1 MVFICKGAI
10 FLRKS
15 VSMIVGLCLCWAMVL
30 GGSTAWAASGNVVRL
45 QQGMGPST
53 QERNFDSL
61 QEALDH
67 VAYHYARIT
76 LLDSIQESVNY
87 TGIYSL
93 TLDLNGNML
102 TGKGDTALTHAG
114 YGVMTL
120 KSSVLGGGIQGA
132 RQGILSNS
140 KRGLTIQSGIYRA
153 IGPDGVAIVNNTGKL
168 SIQEYGGTIWVEGG
182 VAIRDYSDQALQLDG
197 GQLVGTQTGFAVEK
211 LAGSLALDGGTQIQ
225 GTLGGLLLRTGPT
238 ESAVDKGEKSILYM
252 EGASFQAMQPGGVA
266 MAIYAAPGWPVELS
280 GNGRLTGETALR
292 LDGGTMT
299 ILEGAQVQLDGK
311 VVGGDGLLL
320 QGGRYREAPKEE
332 WLFPGLYATRDTEGW
347 YILGT
352 TPPADQDDQD
362 IISPNGPED
371 GRQAGN
377 SPAMDIEQAAL
388 TIPIPQ
394 GEGEPVDRQLFLP
407 KTGQGGSWALPALL
421 AAGSLSGLMAGGG
434 VRPKRQ
440 EYRKSG
446 RDH

>member
-1 MVFICKGAI
+1 MRKG
-10 FLRKS
+10 
-15 VSMIVGLCLCWAMVL
+15 VSITVGLCVCWLIVL
-30 GGSTAWAASGNVVRL
+30 AGSNARAINGKAVRL
-45 QQGMGPST
+45 QQGMGPQA
-53 QERNFDSL
+53 QETYYATL
-61 QEALDH
+61 QEALDQ
-67 VAYHYARIT
+67 VANNFAQIT
-76 LLDSIQESVNY
+76 LQESLQESVEY
-87 TGIYSL
+87 RGMYSI
-93 TLDLNGNML
+93 TLDLNGHML
-102 TGKGDTALTHAG
+102 TGTEDTALTHTG

-446 RDH
+446 KDH

>member
-1 MVFICKGAI
+1 
-10 FLRKS
+10 
-15 VSMIVGLCLCWAMVL
+15 
-30 GGSTAWAASGNVVRL
+30 
-45 QQGMGPST
+45 
-53 QERNFDSL
+53 
-61 QEALDH
+61 
-67 VAYHYARIT
+67 
-76 LLDSIQESVNY
+76 
-87 TGIYSL
+87 
-93 TLDLNGNML
+93 
-102 TGKGDTALTHAG
+102 
-114 YGVMTL
+114 
-120 KSSVLGGGIQGA
+120 
-132 RQGILSNS
+132 
-140 KRGLTIQSGIYRA
+140 
-153 IGPDGVAIVNNTGKL
+153 
-168 SIQEYGGTIWVEGG
+168 
-182 VAIRDYSDQALQLDG
+182 
-197 GQLVGTQTGFAVEK
+197 
-211 LAGSLALDGGTQIQ
+211 
-225 GTLGGLLLRTGPT
+225 
-238 ESAVDKGEKSILYM
+238 M
-252 EGASFQAMQPGGVA
+252 EPAGVA
-266 MAIYAAPGWPVELS
+266 MAIYAAPGWQVELC
-280 GNGRLTGETALR
+280 GNGTLTGDTALK
-292 LDGGTMT
+292 LDGGTLT
-299 ILEGAQVQLDGK
+299 ILEGAQVRLDGK

>member
-1 MVFICKGAI
+1 
-10 FLRKS
+10 
-15 VSMIVGLCLCWAMVL
+15 MIVGLCLCWAMVL

-168 SIQEYGGTIWVEGG
+168 SIEEYGGTIRVEGG

-211 LAGSLALDGGTQIQ
+211 LAGSLALDGGTQLQ

-362 IISPNGPED
+362 IISPNGLDD
-371 GRQAGN
+371 GQQPGN
-377 SPAMDIEQAAL
+377 SMAIDAGQAVPS
-388 TIPIPQ
+388 IPIPQ

>member
-168 SIQEYGGTIWVEGG
+168 SIQEYGGTIRVEGG

-211 LAGSLALDGGTQIQ
+211 LAGSLALDG
-225 GTLGGLLLRTGPT
+225 
-238 ESAVDKGEKSILYM
+238 
-252 EGASFQAMQPGGVA
+252 
-266 MAIYAAPGWPVELS
+266 APS
-280 GNGRLTGETALR
+280 S
-292 LDGGTMT
+292 
-299 ILEGAQVQLDGK
+299 
-311 VVGGDGLLL
+311 
-320 QGGRYREAPKEE
+320 KE
-332 WLFPGLYATRDTEGW
+332 R
-347 YILGT
+347 
-352 TPPADQDDQD
+352 
-362 IISPNGPED
+362 
-371 GRQAGN
+371 
-377 SPAMDIEQAAL
+377 
-388 TIPIPQ
+388 
-394 GEGEPVDRQLFLP
+394 
-407 KTGQGGSWALPALL
+407 
-421 AAGSLSGLMAGGG
+421 
-434 VRPKRQ
+434 
-440 EYRKSG
+440 
-446 RDH
+446 

>member
-1 MVFICKGAI
+1 
-10 FLRKS
+10 
-15 VSMIVGLCLCWAMVL
+15 MIVGLCLCWAMVL

-132 RQGILSNS
+132 RQGSLSNS

-168 SIQEYGGTIWVEGG
+168 SIEEYGGTIRVEGG

-211 LAGSLALDGGTQIQ
+211 LAGSLALDGGTQLQ

-362 IISPNGPED
+362 IISPNGLDD
-371 GRQAGN
+371 GQQPGN
-377 SPAMDIEQAAL
+377 SMAIDAGQAVPS
-388 TIPIPQ
+388 IPIPQ

>member
-1 MVFICKGAI
+1 M
-10 FLRKS
+10 RKS

-168 SIQEYGGTIWVEGG
+168 SIQEYGGTIRVEGG

-211 LAGSLALDGGTQIQ
+211 LAGSLALDGGTQLQ

-347 YILGT
+347 YVLGT
-352 TPPADQDDQD
+352 TPPVYV
-362 IISPNGPED
+362 IRPNGLDD
-371 GRQAGN
+371 GQQPGN
-377 SPAMDIEQAAL
+377 SMAIDAGQAVPS
-388 TIPIPQ
+388 IPIPQ

-407 KTGQGGSWALPALL
+407 KTGQGSAWVLPALL
-421 AAGSLSGLMAGGG
+421 GAGSLSGLMAGGG

>member
-1 MVFICKGAI
+1 MRKG
-10 FLRKS
+10 
-15 VSMIVGLCLCWAMVL
+15 VSITVGLCVCWLIVL
-30 GGSTAWAASGNVVRL
+30 AGSNARAINGKAVRL
-45 QQGMGPST
+45 QQGMGPQA
-53 QERNFDSL
+53 QETYYATL
-61 QEALDH
+61 QEALDQ
-67 VAYHYARIT
+67 VANNFAQIT
-76 LLDSIQESVNY
+76 LQESLQESVEY
-87 TGIYSL
+87 RGMYSI
-93 TLDLNGNML
+93 TLDLNGHML
-102 TGKGDTALTHAG
+102 TGTEDTALTHTG

-168 SIQEYGGTIWVEGG
+168 SIQEYGGTIRVEGG

>member
-1 MVFICKGAI
+1 MRKG
-10 FLRKS
+10 
-15 VSMIVGLCLCWAMVL
+15 VSITVGLCVCWLIVL
-30 GGSTAWAASGNVVRL
+30 AGSNARAINGKAVRL
-45 QQGMGPST
+45 QQGMGPQA
-53 QERNFDSL
+53 QETYYATL
-61 QEALDH
+61 QEALDQ
-67 VAYHYARIT
+67 VANNFAQIT
-76 LLDSIQESVNY
+76 LQESLQESVEY
-87 TGIYSL
+87 RGMYSI
-93 TLDLNGNML
+93 TLDLNGHML
-102 TGKGDTALTHAG
+102 TGTEDTALIHAG

-168 SIQEYGGTIWVEGG
+168 SIQEYGGTIRVEGG

-211 LAGSLALDGGTQIQ
+211 LAGSLALDGGTQLQ

-238 ESAVDKGEKSILYM
+238 ESAADKGEKSILYM

-407 KTGQGGSWALPALL
+407 KTGQGSAWVLPALL
-421 AAGSLSGLMAGGG
+421 GAGSLAGLAAGGE
-434 VRPKRQ
+434 RSRRRQ

-446 RDH
+446 KDH

>member
-1 MVFICKGAI
+1 
-10 FLRKS
+10 
-15 VSMIVGLCLCWAMVL
+15 MIVGLCLCWAMVL

-168 SIQEYGGTIWVEGG
+168 SIQEYGGTIRVEGG

-197 GQLVGTQTGFAVEK
+197 AQLVGTQTGFAVEK
-211 LAGSLALDGGTQIQ
+211 LAGSLALDGGTQLQ